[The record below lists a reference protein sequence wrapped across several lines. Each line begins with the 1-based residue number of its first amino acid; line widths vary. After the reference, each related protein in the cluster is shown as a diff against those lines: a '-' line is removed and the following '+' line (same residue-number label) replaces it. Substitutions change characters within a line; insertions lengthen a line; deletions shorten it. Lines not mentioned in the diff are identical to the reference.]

1 MLHQLATEDGREHG
15 REVEPEPLLVD
26 EFAALSKPLTLLN
39 QYRSADG
46 AGDRHRVGGQLQRP
60 YQRTRRFKLSDKD
73 KTHDGGNVGGDQVAL
88 SPIAEQRHKVGK
100 RAVDRLYD
108 PGEIEN
114 RQVRRNLQR
123 RPALRLFQVITER
136 LGNQAAD
143 LTDALDDINKSK
155 EDQ

>member
-1 MLHQLATEDGREHG
+1 ML
-15 REVEPEPLLVD
+15 LLVD
-26 EFAALSKPLTLLN
+26 ELTALSKPLTLLN
-39 QYRSADG
+39 QDRSAPG
-46 AGDRHRVGGQLQRP
+46 AGDRHGVGGQLQRP
-60 YQRTRRFKLSDKD
+60 YQRTRRFKLSDED
-73 KTHDGGNVGGDQVAL
+73 KAHNGCNVGGNQVAL

-114 RQVRRNLQR
+114 GQIRRDLQR

-143 LTDALDDINKSK
+143 LTDALD
-155 EDQ
+155 